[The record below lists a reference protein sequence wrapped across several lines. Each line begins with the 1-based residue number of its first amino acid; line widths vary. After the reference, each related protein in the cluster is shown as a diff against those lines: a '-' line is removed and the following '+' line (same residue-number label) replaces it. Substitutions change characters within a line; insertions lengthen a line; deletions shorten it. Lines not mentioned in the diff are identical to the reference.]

1 MDTSGQSVIVAMS
14 GGVDSSVAAAMLLE
28 QGYRVTGVFM
38 CLGTAGAAGGLDGGA
53 ADRGSRGCCSP
64 QDAAD
69 ARRVAE
75 RLGIEL
81 YVLNLAD
88 EFGPIIEDFAREYAA
103 GRTPNPCIHCN
114 ARIKFGRLIRH
125 ADSLGVQYVATGH
138 YARMVNRGQVNQGQV
153 NRGLRPIPSSESV
166 SVPDLPIARE
176 KGGQTPISNGEIGLS
191 PHFSD
196 DAGPLIAR
204 GLARGKDQSYAL
216 FGIARQNLG
225 RILLPVGM
233 VPDKPTLRRR
243 ALELGLAVHDKP
255 DSQEICFVP
264 DDDYVSLLARLAP
277 QALTPG
283 PVVNSSGKL
292 LGRHEGYARF
302 TIGQRKG
309 LRIAGPVPMY
319 VTKIDPATA
328 TVTLGPREQVL
339 GTRLRATGANWH
351 VVSACGGP
359 SAVGC
364 SFDATVQ
371 IRYNHSGAPARVTV
385 TSPDA
390 FEVEFAQPVPA
401 ITPGQA
407 AVVYDGDQLLGGG
420 WIA

>member
-1 MDTSGQSVIVAMS
+1 MDSSGQSVIVAMS

-138 YARMVNRGQVNQGQV
+138 YARMVNRTVNQ
-153 NRGLRPIPSSESV
+153 GLRPIPSSGSV
-166 SVPDLPIARE
+166 SVPDLPLIARE
-176 KGGQTPISNGEIGLS
+176 KWGQTPISNGEIGLS
-191 PHFSD
+191 PHFS
-196 DAGPLIAR
+196 PLIAR

-216 FGIARQNLG
+216 FGIARENLG

-233 VPDKPTLRRR
+233 VPDKPSLRRR

-283 PVVNSSGKL
+283 PVVDSSGKL

-302 TIGQRKG
+302 TIGQRRG

-328 TVTLGPREQVL
+328 TVTLGPREEVL
-339 GTRLRATGANWH
+339 GTRLRAAGANWH
-351 VVSACGGP
+351 VNVSDVAQPP
-359 SAVGC
+359 SAVGR

-371 IRYNHSGAPARVTV
+371 IRYNHAGAPARVTV
-385 TSPDA
+385 TSPDT

-407 AVVYDGDQLLGGG
+407 AVVYDGEFMLGGG
-420 WIA
+420 WIAD